1 MSSCSKCNRKPT
13 TMNTNA
19 SNKRCLSRMQD
30 GRAFTDYRPRCTI
43 QYQFKDENEL
53 KSSYDTRM
61 FLTRNAD
68 DLMKAN
74 LATSEKE
81 NICEE
86 CYSKNE
92 TGTML
97 PEKNSV
103 KCNSRTCDFQKDVN
117 MYGLGTGRVY
127 NN

>member
-13 TMNTNA
+13 VDESHA
-19 SNKRCLSRMQD
+19 PKKSCLSRMQD

-43 QYQFKDENEL
+43 QYQFRDEN
-53 KSSYDTRM
+53 KFSSSYDTRM
-61 FLTRNAD
+61 FLTHNVD
-68 DLMKAN
+68 ELMKAN
-74 LATSEKE
+74 LERSEKL
-81 NICEE
+81 NVCEE
-86 CYSKNE
+86 CFSKNE

-97 PEKNSV
+97 PEKNFV
-103 KCNSRTCDFQKDVN
+103 KCNSRTCDFQNNVN